1 MHRRISSEMT
11 NSEEL
16 DSSPNPVDIV
26 KAADLSAI
34 PVGDLIDLISKTKT
48 TDRKPLRNPHVPLEN
63 VCLVGEQTGRIK
75 WIQPSG
81 ICQSWA

>member
-1 MHRRISSEMT
+1 MSSEI
-11 NSEEL
+11 NDSEEL
-16 DSSPNPVDIV
+16 DRSPNPADIV
-26 KAADLSAI
+26 KAATLSTLS
-34 PVGDLIDLISKTKT
+34 VGDLIDLISKTKT
-48 TDRKPLRNPHVPLEN
+48 TDRKPFRITHVPLEN